1 MSESIDIVQS
11 RQVIDMLTVANE
23 FCHFTENLDG
33 KNASDCFDFYQKL
46 LPLLYLKGSLLPEIE
61 VSDESA
67 NERFVT
73 ESHWEDIFLQTKSC
87 LGSFDTFYSINE
99 NNQAEKTSFADQLSD
114 IYQDMKD
121 FLMLFQKNRLSFQ
134 ENAIAECS
142 LLFKQ
147 HWGIRCLRLVTY
159 IHSKKFE
166 IENEDLF

>member
-1 MSESIDIVQS
+1 MSESIDIIQS

-23 FCHFTENLDG
+23 FCHFTENIEG
-33 KNASDCFDFYQKL
+33 KDLNSCLDFYQRI

-73 ESHWEDIFLQTKSC
+73 ETHWEDIFLQTKSC

-99 NNQAEKTSFADQLSD
+99 NNQAEKTSFADQLAD

-121 FLMLFQKNRLSFQ
+121 FIMLFQKNRLTFQ
-134 ENAIAECS
+134 ENAIAECGN
-142 LLFKQ
+142 LFKQ
-147 HWGIRCLRLVTY
+147 HWGIRTLILANY
-159 IHSKKFE
+159 IHSKKYEFE
-166 IENEDLF
+166 TEDLY